1 MLTNKE
7 KSYLRGIAHTRR
19 ALFQM
24 GKDGMTINLIKT
36 VEDSLEAHELV
47 KISLLKTCPVQVKEA
62 AEEMAAATY
71 SEVVQVIGKTFVLYR
86 KSKKNK
92 LEL

>member
-7 KSYLRGIAHTRR
+7 KSYLRGLAQTRR

-36 VEDSLEAHELV
+36 MEDSLEAHELV
-47 KISLLKTCPVQVKEA
+47 KVALLKTCPLQVKEA
-62 AEEMAAATY
+62 AEEMAAATQ
-71 SEVVQVIGKTFVLYR
+71 SEVVQVIGKTFVLYKR
-86 KSKKNK
+86 SKKNK
-92 LEL
+92 LGL